1 MIVEQIMQ
9 KEVFTLAPTDTLN
22 DALKLMR
29 EKNIRHIPIVDEEGN
44 VAGLITSH
52 DVKNAL
58 PSCLKEEN
66 HPAIYDTPIEK
77 FMVKEVIFG
86 HPLDFVEDVA
96 LTFYESKISCL
107 PIVSGGKLVGIVTT
121 SDLLNAYIELTGAH
135 QPSSKIDIRLK
146 DKIGTLADVLTL
158 FKKHHANVLSILV
171 FPDNEHLDSRIISI
185 RVRMMN
191 PLPII
196 KDLRNQGVEVIWPN
210 VPGVNV

>member
-1 MIVEQIMQ
+1 MIVEQIM
-9 KEVFTLAPTDTLN
+9 KTEVYTLTPENTLN
-22 DALKLMR
+22 DALNMMR
-29 EKNIRHIPIVDEEGN
+29 DKNIRHIPIVDEEGN
-44 VAGLITSH
+44 IVGLITSH

-58 PSCLKEEN
+58 PSCVKEED
-66 HPAIYDTPIEK
+66 ACSIYETPIEK
-77 FMVKEVIFG
+77 FMVKDIILG

-96 LTFYESKISCL
+96 MTFYESKISCL

-146 DKIGTLADVLTL
+146 DKVGTLADVLIL
-158 FKKHHANVLSILV
+158 FKKHYANVLSILV
-171 FPDNEHLDSRIISI
+171 FPDAEHENSRIISI

-196 KDLRNQGVEVIWPN
+196 KDLRDHGYEVLWPN

>member
-9 KEVFTLAPTDTLN
+9 TKVYTLTPKDTLN
-22 DALKLMR
+22 DALNLMR
-29 EKNIRHIPIVDEEGN
+29 EKNVRHIPIVDEAEN
-44 VAGLITSH
+44 VVGLITSH

-66 HPAIYDTPIEK
+66 NKAIYDTPIEK
-77 FMVKEVIFG
+77 FMVKDIIFG

-96 LTFYESKISCL
+96 MTFYESKISCL

-121 SDLLNAYIELTGAH
+121 SDLLTAYIELTGAH

-146 DKIGTLADVLTL
+146 DQVGTLADVLAIV
-158 FKKHHANVLSILV
+158 KKHHANVLSILV
-171 FPDNEHLDSRIISI
+171 FPDTENENSRIITI
-185 RVRMMN
+185 RIRMMN

-196 KDLRNQGVEVIWPN
+196 KDLRNHGYEVLWPN
-210 VPGVNV
+210 LPGVNL

>member
-1 MIVEQIMQ
+1 MIVEQIME
-9 KEVFTLAPTDTLN
+9 KEVYTLTPKDTLN

-29 EKNIRHIPIVDEEGN
+29 EKNIRHIPIVDEEEN
-44 VAGLITSH
+44 IVGLITSH

-66 HPAIYDTPIEK
+66 NSAIYDTPIEQ
-77 FMVKEVIFG
+77 FMVKDIIVG

-121 SDLLNAYIELTGAH
+121 TDLLTAYIELTGAH

-146 DKIGTLADVLTL
+146 DKVGTLADVLTL
-158 FKKHHANVLSILV
+158 FKKHHASVLSILV
-171 FPDNEHLDSRIISI
+171 FPDTENENSRIISI

-196 KDLRNQGVEVIWPN
+196 KDLRNNDFEVLWPN
-210 VPGVNV
+210 LPGVNL

>member
-1 MIVEQIMQ
+1 MIVEQIME
-9 KEVFTLAPTDTLN
+9 KEVYTLTPKDTLN

-29 EKNIRHIPIVDEEGN
+29 EKNIRHIPIVDEEEN
-44 VAGLITSH
+44 IVGLITSH

-66 HPAIYDTPIEK
+66 NSAIYDTPIEQ
-77 FMVKEVIFG
+77 FMVKDIIVG

-121 SDLLNAYIELTGAH
+121 TDLLTAYIELTGAH

-146 DKIGTLADVLTL
+146 DKVGTLADVLTL

-171 FPDNEHLDSRIISI
+171 FPDTENENSRIISI

-196 KDLRNQGVEVIWPN
+196 KDLRNNDFEVLWPN
-210 VPGVNV
+210 LPGVNL

>member
-1 MIVEQIMQ
+1 M
-9 KEVFTLAPTDTLN
+9 
-22 DALKLMR
+22 
-29 EKNIRHIPIVDEEGN
+29 
-44 VAGLITSH
+44 GLITSH

-66 HPAIYDTPIEK
+66 NSAIYDTPIEQ
-77 FMVKEVIFG
+77 FMVKDIIVG

-121 SDLLNAYIELTGAH
+121 TDLLTAYIELTGAH

-146 DKIGTLADVLTL
+146 DKVGTLADVLTL

-171 FPDNEHLDSRIISI
+171 FPDTENENSRIISI

-196 KDLRNQGVEVIWPN
+196 KDLRNNDFEVLWPN
-210 VPGVNV
+210 LPGVNL